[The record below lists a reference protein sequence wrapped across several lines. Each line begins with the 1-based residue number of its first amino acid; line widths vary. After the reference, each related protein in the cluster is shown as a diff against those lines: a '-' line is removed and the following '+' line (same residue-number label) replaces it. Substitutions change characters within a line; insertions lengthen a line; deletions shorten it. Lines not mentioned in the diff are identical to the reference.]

1 MGNLSETEKLEGRM
15 FRVVVVEVTYVY
27 KPFGIYQVHPPN
39 AATYFSLF
47 PGIGEGRRRGGGT
60 DYCTKRT
67 ALLVTILS
75 NMYVRQFILDV
86 IFCSFCSKLPRIYFV
101 SKNTIELQLL
111 KIRCQ

>member
-47 PGIGEGRRRGGGT
+47 PGIGGGRRRGG
-60 DYCTKRT
+60 DR
-67 ALLVTILS
+67 LLYKKDGAAGYNI
-75 NMYVRQFILDV
+75 I
-86 IFCSFCSKLPRIYFV
+86 
-101 SKNTIELQLL
+101 
-111 KIRCQ
+111 